1 MIITSLY
8 SILEEATAL
17 ADDGRVQAVEAA
29 LSDLRAGRPVI
40 VVDDDDRE
48 NEGDLIMPAEMASA
62 EWLAFIVRHT
72 TGIVCVAME
81 DKRAD
86 ALHLPL
92 MWQDTRDPF
101 GTAFT
106 VSVDA
111 ATGVSTGV
119 AAKDRARTIRLLA
132 DPDAHAADFT
142 RPGHVFP
149 LRARAGGVRARRGH
163 TEAAV
168 ELSRLAG
175 LAPVGLLCELTRD
188 DGHMMRR
195 PDLEIFAAAHDLR
208 IVSIEALV
216 RHLDH
221 RDIAQMAGAGSLITG
236 SAAAKIDH
244 LTG

>member
-8 SILEEATAL
+8 SILEEATAF
-17 ADDGRVQAVEAA
+17 ADDSRFQAVEAA
-29 LSDLRAGRPVI
+29 LSDLRTGKPVI

-48 NEGDLIMPAEMASA
+48 NEGDLIMPAEMACA

-81 DKRAD
+81 EERAD

-92 MWQDTRDPF
+92 MWQDTLDPF

-119 AAKDRARTIRLLA
+119 AAKDRALTIRLLA
-132 DPDAHAADFT
+132 DPDARATDFT
-142 RPGHVFP
+142 RPGHIFP

-175 LAPVGLLCELTRD
+175 FAPVGLLCELTRE
-188 DGHMMRR
+188 DGDMMRR
-195 PDLEIFAAAHDLR
+195 PDLESFGAAHDLR

-216 RHLDH
+216 RYLDH
-221 RDIAQMAGAGSLITG
+221 RDVALMAEAGSVISG
-236 SAAAKIDH
+236 STAA
-244 LTG
+244 